1 MAKRTIKAYGNLT
14 NRIEENK
21 NYNEDNLIH
30 VGDDIT
36 KYWYSDRSCYY
47 VTEII
52 DQKHIKIKR
61 YHVCADHSK
70 DGGMGHQNWLYFKT
84 KKEEQDYLK
93 TIFTDRE
100 YDEEPKEEIE
110 IELVYKYGKWKSVE
124 TYDNINDE
132 DMFGRKLK
140 DWFFTEKEI
149 KKLENGKPVYRYN
162 DFGNISFGVRDYY
175 YDWTF

>member
-1 MAKRTIKAYGNLT
+1 MRAYGNLN
-14 NRIEENK
+14 NRIEEGRNFNNDK
-21 NYNEDNLIH
+21 QIH

-47 VTEII
+47 VTEVI

-70 DGGMGHQNWLYFKT
+70 ELDIGHQEWLYFKT

-100 YDEEPKEEIE
+100 YDEEPKEDIE
-110 IELVYKYGKWKSVE
+110 IELVYRYGKWKEVL
-124 TYDNINDE
+124 TYTDLEEEN
-132 DMFGRKLK
+132 MFGKPLK
-140 DWFFTEKEI
+140 EYYFTEKEI
-149 KKLENGKPVYRYN
+149 KKLEEGKPVHRYN
-162 DFGNISFGVRDYY
+162 DFGNISFGVRNYY
-175 YDWTF
+175 YDWSF